1 MKIAVI
7 AGATGLIGKQ
17 LLSLLLND
25 PAFSKVKALTRRPL
39 TLKHEKLQNI
49 IIDFDRLEDYSDQLD
64 SDDVFCCLGTTMK
77 KAGSKQ
83 TFWRADHDY
92 PLTLAKICIQR
103 GAQQFLLVSALG
115 ANKNSSFYYNEVK
128 GSVEI
133 DIDEV
138 GFNSFHI
145 FRPSLLL
152 GPRDE
157 KRSAEDAA
165 KTFYRLFNFLIPLK
179 YKAIDSMKVAK
190 AMLHFSKA
198 GLPGKHVHHS
208 AELQEI

>member
-1 MKIAVI
+1 MKIAIIV
-7 AGATGLIGKQ
+7 GATGLIGKQ

-25 PAFSKVKALTRRPL
+25 PAFSQVKALTRRPL

-49 IIDFDRLEDYSDQLD
+49 IIDFDRLEDYSEQLD
-64 SDDVFCCLGTTMK
+64 SNDVFCCLGTTMK
-77 KAGSKQ
+77 KAGSRQ
-83 TFWRADHDY
+83 AFWKVDHDY
-92 PLTLAKICIQR
+92 PLTLAKICIQH
-103 GAQQFLLVSALG
+103 GAQQFYLVSALG

-128 GSVEI
+128 GRVEI

-165 KTFYRLFNFLIPLK
+165 KTFYRLFNLLIPLK

-208 AELQEI
+208 AELQVI